1 MMNHL
6 ENFLLSALYG
16 GVIFIFTACNPG
28 TGSKKISEI
37 PLPGIEGD
45 FIPIPELSDEFDGA
59 NFDTLKW
66 FRNNP
71 TWKGRQPAFFSENN
85 VMQSDGNLSLT
96 MRVEE
101 PPDELKTNGYH
112 TFTTAA
118 VRSRY
123 KVKYGYFEV
132 KAKAMNS
139 KGGSAFWFFDQTKSL
154 WTEID
159 VFEICGRGERE
170 NKYNMAVHVFYTPLE
185 NEHWAKGDVW
195 TAPYRFADDFHVFG
209 LEWTPY
215 VIRWYVDGDS
225 VRTIENTHWHQ
236 PLTMNFDSETYPDWF
251 DLPDEKD
258 LPSTYTIE
266 YVRSWRY
273 KTADWM
279 GEGAWRKNEND

>member
-1 MMNHL
+1 D
-6 ENFLLSALYG
+6 EFE
-16 GVIFIFTACNPG
+16 G
-28 TGSKKISEI
+28 TG
-37 PLPGIEGD
+37 
-45 FIPIPELSDEFDGA
+45 
-59 NFDTLKW
+59 FDTSKW
-66 FRNNP
+66 FPNNP
-71 TWKGRQPAFFSENN
+71 TWKGRQPAFFSKNN
-85 VMQSDGNLSLT
+85 VAQSDGRLNLT
-96 MRVEE
+96 MRRED
-101 PPDELKTNGYH
+101 PPEGLKSDGYH

-159 VFEICGRGERE
+159 VFEICGKGERE
-170 NKYNMAVHVFYTPLE
+170 NQYNMAAHVFYTPLQK
-185 NEHWAKGDVW
+185 EHWARGDEW
-195 TAPYRFADDFHVFG
+195 RAPYRFADDFHVFG

-225 VRTIENTHWHQ
+225 VRTLENTHWHQ

-251 DLPDEKD
+251 GLPDEKD
-258 LPSTYTIE
+258 LPSTYSIE

-273 KTADWM
+273 KSADWM
-279 GEGAWRKNEND
+279 GEGSWGKNNID